1 MMKKIFTFA
10 LMLTTLLASSTVFAL
25 NIYYPTDGIYS
36 IQPKFAPNKELSV
49 QGHASN
55 WGANVI
61 IDNLSSGWQK
71 WKIQRIPGTHFYS
84 IVAVS
89 SNLAIDVANAQASDG
104 ANIAT
109 WPFLEGRQNQFAFFD
124 AGGSCYVIKANLDG
138 NFVLDV
144 ERAENRA
151 GANVLSWS
159 FNGGDNQLWRLV
171 MIRRLPEFQ
180 SYNKR
185 ATRKV
190 TAYVMPDLQARSG
203 NEYVSAGD
211 NVTVLR
217 EEGNAYLVRYPV
229 SGGTK
234 TRWVNKNEIFSG
246 STPNSGNVNAN
257 HNPQGN
263 VQVAESTQPNTLHV
277 KGTAF
282 DQDNPNGSIRL
293 HVYVGGTPGSNVP
306 QYEIRTNGSNRVF
319 DDTRKIDG
327 NYSGNQLVHIY
338 ALNDYGSG
346 NNIEIW
352 KGYVNIQ
359 GNNPTPNVKLS
370 PSGLAYP
377 LGSRH
382 KLTGA
387 NDRNDNKNHDH
398 TRNGCCSNGGLGV
411 KVYAITDG
419 EVRYYSITGYTNHT
433 KGEVL
438 VSYGNVA
445 YFVGD
450 NGFGAVYAHLSSF
463 EGVSTPYGGN
473 SNYPAFQ
480 NQCWGITRHKVG
492 NPFRVKAGDVIGYIG
507 ESGNADG
514 AHLHFELYSNASFN
528 SNGKVNGRRLEP
540 NDYFDK

>member
-1 MMKKIFTFA
+1 MINKLFTLVLILA
-10 LMLTTLLASSTVFAL
+10 TLFISSTVSAL
-25 NIYYPTDGIYS
+25 GIYYPTDGIYS
-36 IQPKFAPNKELSV
+36 IQPKFAPDKELSV

-61 IDNLSSGWQK
+61 IDNLNSGWQK
-71 WKIQRIPGTHFYS
+71 WKIQRIQGTHFYS

-124 AGGSCYVIKANLDG
+124 AGGGCYVIKANLDG

-203 NEYVSAGD
+203 NEWVDSGD

-246 STPNSGNVNAN
+246 SNLNS
-257 HNPQGN
+257 
-263 VQVAESTQPNTLHV
+263 QV
-277 KGTAF
+277 
-282 DQDNPNGSIRL
+282 
-293 HVYVGGTPGSNVP
+293 
-306 QYEIRTNGSNRVF
+306 
-319 DDTRKIDG
+319 
-327 NYSGNQLVHIY
+327 
-338 ALNDYGSG
+338 
-346 NNIEIW
+346 
-352 KGYVNIQ
+352 YVNIPSD
-359 GNNPTPNVKLS
+359 NSVPTNLQN
-370 PSGLAYP
+370 LINTY
-377 LGSRH
+377 
-382 KLTGA
+382 
-387 NDRNDNKNHDH
+387 KNQIWNDH
-398 TRNGCCSNGGLGV
+398 TYLSDVKECKEFASFIFNKMYGV
-411 KVYAITDG
+411 
-419 EVRYYSITGYTNHT
+419 
-433 KGEVL
+433 
-438 VSYGNVA
+438 
-445 YFVGD
+445 
-450 NGFGAVYAHLSSF
+450 
-463 EGVSTPYGGN
+463 
-473 SNYPAFQ
+473 
-480 NQCWGITRHKVG
+480 
-492 NPFRVKAGDVIGYIG
+492 GYIG
-507 ESGNADG
+507 SGSTSANPKNYLINLSNPNRVALRSYKTNLTAQSARELFQNAQAGDFVQIRRRHGG
-514 AHLHFELYSNASFN
+514 AHSAIFVKRIGDGVVLFEANANKYTRNLIEENTYSYSELSDKNFAMSLYYA
-528 SNGKVNGRRLEP
+528 K
-540 NDYFDK
+540 

>member
-1 MMKKIFTFA
+1 MMKKLFTFA

-25 NIYYPTDGIYS
+25 GIYYPTDGIYS
-36 IQPKFAPNKELSV
+36 IQPKFALDKELSV

-71 WKIQRIPGTHFYS
+71 WKIQRIPGTNFYS

-124 AGGSCYVIKANLDG
+124 AGGGYYAIKVNLDG

-151 GANVLSWS
+151 GANVLSWN
-159 FNGGDNQLWRLV
+159 FGGGDNQLWRLV
-171 MIRRLPEFQ
+171 MIKRLPEFQ

-185 ATRKV
+185 ATQKV
-190 TAYVMPDLQARSG
+190 TAYVMPDLQSRSG

-246 STPNSGNVNAN
+246 STPNSGNISVN

-263 VQVAESTQPNTLHV
+263 VQIAESTQPNTLHV

-282 DQDNPNGSIRL
+282 DQDNPGGSTRL

-306 QYEIRTNGSNRVF
+306 QYEIRTNGSNHVF
-319 DDTRKIDG
+319 DDTRSIDG

-346 NNIEIW
+346 ENVEIW

-359 GNNPTPNVKLS
+359 GNNPTPSGDLQNLIRSFTNPARQKWNNRESSQLGTTCFGFANYIFRELHGVRAGGSYVKNGQRYVLTDVS
-370 PSGLAYP
+370 PGVSCRYSGDVNENTL
-377 LGSRH
+377 
-382 KLTGA
+382 
-387 NDRNDNKNHDH
+387 H
-398 TRNGCCSNGGLGV
+398 TIFQKCKPGDFIQATRQS
-411 KVYAITDG
+411 
-419 EVRYYSITGYTNHT
+419 GYDQHSMIF
-433 KGEVL
+433 
-438 VSYGNVA
+438 VSYDTNARTVRLFDA
-445 YFVGD
+445 NFTTAQD
-450 NGFGAVYAHLSSF
+450 NLIQDRTVTLNSFFARFQKISVY
-463 EGVSTPYGGN
+463 T
-473 SNYPAFQ
+473 
-480 NQCWGITRHKVG
+480 K
-492 NPFRVKAGDVIGYIG
+492 
-507 ESGNADG
+507 
-514 AHLHFELYSNASFN
+514 
-528 SNGKVNGRRLEP
+528 
-540 NDYFDK
+540 

>member
-1 MMKKIFTFA
+1 MKKIFTLV
-10 LMLTTLLASSTVFAL
+10 LMLTMLLASSTVFAL
-25 NIYYPTDGIYS
+25 SIYYPTDGIYS
-36 IQPKFAPNKELSV
+36 IQPKFALDKELSV

-124 AGGSCYVIKANLDG
+124 AGGGYYAIKVNLDG

-159 FNGGDNQLWRLV
+159 FGGGDNQLWRLV

-180 SYNKR
+180 SYSKR

-203 NEYVSAGD
+203 NEWVDSGD

-246 STPNSGNVNAN
+246 STPNNRNVSVN

-263 VQVAESTQPNTLHV
+263 VQIAESTQPNTLHV

-282 DQDNPNGSIRL
+282 DQDNPNGSTRL

-306 QYEIRTNGSNRVF
+306 QYEIRTNGSNRGF
-319 DDTRKIDG
+319 DDTRKIDS
-327 NYSGNQLVHIY
+327 NYSGNQLVRIY

-346 NNIEIW
+346 ENVEIW

-359 GNNPTPNVKLS
+359 DNNPTPSSKLQS
-370 PSGLAYP
+370 LINEWEGKTWS
-377 LGSRH
+377 
-382 KLTGA
+382 
-387 NDRNDNKNHDH
+387 NH
-398 TRNGCCSNGGLGV
+398 
-411 KVYAITDG
+411 
-419 EVRYYSITGYTNHT
+419 YYSPNGIECKEFAAFVYNKLYGLTYSDVGSTSGNKYTLNYNSNRIGCRASQSNLTTGNVRTLYQNAQPGDFIQMRRNH
-433 KGEVL
+433 GGAHSAIL
-438 VSYGNVA
+438 VSKD
-445 YFVGD
+445 D
-450 NGFGAVYAHLSSF
+450 NGVTWF
-463 EGVSTPYGGN
+463 E
-473 SNYPAFQ
+473 A
-480 NQCWGITRHKVG
+480 
-492 NPFRVKAGDVIGYIG
+492 
-507 ESGNADG
+507 NADG
-514 AHLHFELYSNASFN
+514 ANGIRKYKYTYDEL
-528 SNGKVNGRRLEP
+528 VNGVRKG
-540 NDYFDK
+540 NKVYWVNVAMSIYYAK

>member
-1 MMKKIFTFA
+1 MLKKFFVLA
-10 LMLTTLLASSTVFAL
+10 LMLVTSFISPTVFAL
-25 NIYYPTDGIYS
+25 SIYYPADGIYS
-36 IQPKFAPNKELSV
+36 IQPKFAPDKELSV
-49 QGHASN
+49 QNHANN

-61 IDNLSSGWQK
+61 IDSLNSGWQK

-124 AGGSCYVIKANLDG
+124 AGGGYYAIKVNLDG

-151 GANVLSWS
+151 GANVLSWN
-159 FNGGDNQLWRLV
+159 FGGSDNQLWRLV
-171 MIRRLPEFQ
+171 MIKRLPEFQ

-185 ATRKV
+185 AMRKV
-190 TAYVMPDLQARSG
+190 TAYVMPDLQSRSG
-203 NEYVSAGD
+203 NEWVDAGD

-246 STPNSGNVNAN
+246 STTNSGNVSVN

-263 VQVAESTQPNTLHV
+263 VQIAESTQPNTLHV

-282 DQDNPNGSIRL
+282 DQDNPSGSTRL

-319 DDTRKIDG
+319 DDTRKIDS

-346 NNIEIW
+346 ENIEIW

-359 GNNPTPNVKLS
+359 SNNPS
-370 PSGLAYP
+370 PSINLKVPLLKQNYRDWANKKINTDTIGNIGCTVTSLAMKYNYHNNTNITP
-377 LGSRH
+377 VDVVN
-382 KLTGA
+382 KLKA
-387 NDRNDNKNHDH
+387 
-398 TRNGCCSNGGLGV
+398 NGG
-411 KVYAITDG
+411 
-419 EVRYYSITGYTNHT
+419 
-433 KGEVL
+433 
-438 VSYGNVA
+438 
-445 YFVGD
+445 F
-450 NGFGAVYAHLSSF
+450 
-463 EGVSTPYGGN
+463 
-473 SNYPAFQ
+473 
-480 NQCWGITRHKVG
+480 
-492 NPFRVKAGDVIGYIG
+492 
-507 ESGNADG
+507 SGNAIVYDNVKRAFGYKNDIVSNKPSLNNTWMKKIYDQLKIGNPVIIG
-514 AHLHFELYSNASFN
+514 AYKTSEWQHWVIVKGYTGNSTTNFNAADFLINDPQNDFSNLQQFINRYSM
-528 SNGKVNGRRLEP
+528 GLRGII
-540 NDYFDK
+540 Y

>member
-1 MMKKIFTFA
+1 MKNKFFTLVLILA
-10 LMLTTLLASSTVFAL
+10 TLFISSTVSAL
-25 NIYYPTDGIYS
+25 GIYYPTDGIYS

-61 IDNLSSGWQK
+61 IDNLNSGWQK

-84 IVAVS
+84 IIAVS
-89 SNLAIDVANAQASDG
+89 SNLSLDVANAQASDG
-104 ANIAT
+104 ANIAA

-124 AGGSCYVIKANLDG
+124 IGGGYYAIKVNLDG

-144 ERAENRA
+144 ERAEDRA

-185 ATRKV
+185 ATQKV

-211 NVTVLR
+211 DVTVLR

-234 TRWVNKNEIFSG
+234 TRWVNKNEIFGG
-246 STPNSGNVNAN
+246 STPNTGNFNVNP
-257 HNPQGN
+257 NPQGT
-263 VQVAESTQPNTLHV
+263 VQIAESPQPNTLHV

-319 DDTRKIDG
+319 DDTRKIDS

-346 NNIEIW
+346 DNVEIW

-359 GNNPTPNVKLS
+359 GNGGNEFTWPVPGYYKINTTYTYSTGKVHS
-370 PSGLAYP
+370 
-377 LGSRH
+377 SRY
-382 KLTGA
+382 TY
-387 NDRNDNKNHDH
+387 
-398 TRNGCCSNGGLGV
+398 NGRACGIDISVPVG
-411 KVYAITDG
+411 T
-419 EVRYYSITGYTNHT
+419 EVRA
-433 KGEVL
+433 
-438 VSYGNVA
+438 VA
-445 YFVGD
+445 DGVIVNQINRGSES
-450 NGFGAVYAHLSSF
+450 FGKWLEIRHDDGTCSVYAHLSDYSMVRQ
-463 EGVSTPYGGN
+463 GQRVSKGDLIARSGNTGN
-473 SNYPAFQ
+473 S
-480 NQCWGITRHKVG
+480 
-492 NPFRVKAGDVIGYIG
+492 
-507 ESGNADG
+507 SGS
-514 AHLHFELYSNASFN
+514 HLHFELSGHDTYQ
-528 SNGKVNGRRLEP
+528 
-540 NDYFDK
+540 YFKNLGVIK